1 MADVAGSA
9 VKENPGRKRALVDA
23 SDVFWVMAFIFVI
36 HKFDLIDAV
45 RFDDRIH
52 RYVRMRAFPH
62 PSAA

>member
-1 MADVAGSA
+1 MADGSGSA

-23 SDVFWVMAFIFVI
+23 SDVFWVMAFIFVV

-52 RYVRMRAFPH
+52 RFVQRRALSR